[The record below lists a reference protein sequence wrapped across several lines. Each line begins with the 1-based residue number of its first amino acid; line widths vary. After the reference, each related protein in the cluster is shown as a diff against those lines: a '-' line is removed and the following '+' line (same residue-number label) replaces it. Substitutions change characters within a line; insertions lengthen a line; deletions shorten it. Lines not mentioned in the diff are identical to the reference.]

1 MKRRTMVVAVAAV
14 AVAAG
19 GGWYGVARDTAQ
31 PPDVRTAAISR
42 GAIVQTVKATG
53 AVDAMQTV
61 TIGSQVSGVVS
72 WLGAD
77 FNSSVKKGQVIAR
90 LDPSLLAAQVE
101 QAQAN
106 LTKARADAQQRAIA
120 VRDAE
125 TKYSRAEQLDARQ
138 LLARSDLDDA
148 KSTLDVARS
157 SVAGSEAQVVQA
169 QAALNQARVNLA
181 HATITA
187 PIDGIVIQRSVD
199 VGQTVAASL
208 SSPTIFLIAA
218 DLAEMRV
225 AASVDESDVSRVRE
239 GQPVIVTVDAY
250 PGERFHGTVAQVRL
264 QATVVSNV
272 TTYSAIVDLPNRDL
286 KLKPGMTANVEIE
299 TARRDSVL
307 RVPAAALR
315 FKPTA
320 EIFAALKQPDPSAS
334 GDAVRV
340 RAVRTGAGDAVRA
353 PQAASAPSTRA
364 QLWVMKDGVLQSLAV
379 RAGLSDGTLTE
390 LVDAPLEAGATVV
403 TSVILANTARTAAA
417 PATSMFS
424 SQGGGRGRGF

>member
-1 MKRRTMVVAVAAV
+1 MMRRTALMVAALIV
-14 AVAAG
+14 AG
-19 GGWYGVARDTAQ
+19 GSGWYWVTREGEQ
-31 PPDVRTAAISR
+31 PPDVRTAAVSR
-42 GAIVQTVKATG
+42 GAIVQVVKATG

-61 TIGSQVSGVVS
+61 TVGSQVSGVVS

-77 FNSSVKKGQVIAR
+77 FNSTVKKGQVIAR

-125 TKYSRAEQLDARQ
+125 TKYARAQQLDASQ
-138 LLARSDLDDA
+138 LIARSDLDDT

-157 SVAGSEAQVVQA
+157 SVAGSDAQVVQA
-169 QAALNQARVNLA
+169 EAALNQARVNLA

-239 GQPVIVTVDAY
+239 GQPVVVTVDAY
-250 PGERFHGTVAQVRL
+250 PGERFRGTVAQVRL

-272 TTYSAIVDLPNRDL
+272 TTYAAIVDLPNRDL

-299 TARRDSVL
+299 TARRDNVL
-307 RVPAAALR
+307 RVPASALR

-320 EIFAALKQPDPSAS
+320 EIFVALKQPELQAN
-334 GDAVRV
+334 GDAARV
-340 RAVRTGAGDAVRA
+340 RAVRTGAPDAVRTPAAA
-353 PQAASAPSTRA
+353 PTSRA
-364 QLWVMKDGVLQSLAV
+364 QLWSMKEGTLQSLPV
-379 RAGLSDGTLTE
+379 RVGLSDGTLTE

-403 TSVILANTARTAAA
+403 TSVILPGAARAVAA

-424 SQGGGRGRGF
+424 NQGGGRGRF

>member
-1 MKRRTMVVAVAAV
+1 MKRRTASMVAVLLV
-14 AVAAG
+14 AG
-19 GGWYGVARDTAQ
+19 GSGWYWVTREAEQ

-42 GAIVQTVKATG
+42 GAIVQVVKATG

-61 TIGSQVSGVVS
+61 TVGSQVSGVVS

-77 FNSSVKKGQVIAR
+77 FNSTVKKGQVIAR
-90 LDPSLLAAQVE
+90 LEPSLLAAQVE

-106 LTKARADAQQRAIA
+106 LTKARADAEQRAIT

-125 TKYSRAEQLDARQ
+125 TKYSRARQLDASQ
-138 LLARSDLDDA
+138 LLSRSDLDDA
-148 KSTLDVARS
+148 KSTLDVARA

-169 QAALNQARVNLA
+169 EAALNQARVNLG

-250 PGERFHGTVAQVRL
+250 PGERFRGTVAQVRL
-264 QATVVSNV
+264 QAMVVSNV

-299 TARRDSVL
+299 TARRDNVL

-320 EIFAALKQPDPSAS
+320 EIYAALKQPEPAANA
-334 GDAVRV
+334 DAVRV
-340 RAVRTGAGDAVRA
+340 RSARTNAPDAVRA
-353 PQAASAPSTRA
+353 PAAAPASRA
-364 QLWVMKDGVLQSLAV
+364 QLWAMKDAALQSVPV
-379 RAGLSDGTLTE
+379 RIGLSDGTLTE
-390 LVDAPLEAGATVV
+390 LVDAPLEAGAAVV
-403 TSVILANTARTAAA
+403 TSVILPNAARAAAA
-417 PATSMFS
+417 PATNMFG
-424 SQGGGRGRGF
+424 SQSGGRGRGF

>member
-1 MKRRTMVVAVAAV
+1 MKRRTALMVAALIV
-14 AVAAG
+14 AG
-19 GGWYGVARDTAQ
+19 GSGWYWVTREGEQ
-31 PPDVRTAAISR
+31 PPDVRTAAVSR
-42 GAIVQTVKATG
+42 GAIVQIVKATG

-61 TIGSQVSGVVS
+61 TVGSQVSGVVS

-77 FNSSVKKGQVIAR
+77 FNSTVKKGQVIAR

-125 TKYSRAEQLDARQ
+125 TKYSRAQQLDASQ
-138 LLARSDLDDA
+138 LIARSDLDDA
-148 KSTLDVARS
+148 ESTVDVARS

-169 QAALNQARVNLA
+169 EAALNQARVNLA

-239 GQPVIVTVDAY
+239 GQPVVVTVDAY
-250 PGERFHGTVAQVRL
+250 PGERFRGTVAQVRL

-299 TARRDSVL
+299 TARRDNVL
-307 RVPAAALR
+307 RVPASALR

-320 EIFAALKQPDPSAS
+320 EIFAALKQPAPQANADAVKVRAARTVTP
-334 GDAVRV
+334 DAVRTPA
-340 RAVRTGAGDAVRA
+340 AVPT
-353 PQAASAPSTRA
+353 SRA
-364 QLWVMKDGVLQSLAV
+364 QLWTMKDGTLQSVPLRV
-379 RAGLSDGTLTE
+379 GLSDGTLTE
-390 LVDAPLEAGATVV
+390 LIDAPLEAGATVV
-403 TSVILANTARTAAA
+403 TSVILPSAARAVAT

-424 SQGGGRGRGF
+424 NQSGGRGRF

>member
-1 MKRRTMVVAVAAV
+1 MMRRTALMVAALIV
-14 AVAAG
+14 AG
-19 GGWYGVARDTAQ
+19 GSGWYWVTREGEQ
-31 PPDVRTAAISR
+31 PPDVRTAAVSR
-42 GAIVQTVKATG
+42 GAIVQVVKATG

-61 TIGSQVSGVVS
+61 TVGSQVSGVVS

-77 FNSSVKKGQVIAR
+77 FNSTVKKGQVIAR

-125 TKYSRAEQLDARQ
+125 TKYARAQQLDASQ
-138 LLARSDLDDA
+138 LIARSDLDDT

-157 SVAGSEAQVVQA
+157 SVAGSDAQVVQA
-169 QAALNQARVNLA
+169 EAALNQARVNLA

-239 GQPVIVTVDAY
+239 GQPVVVTVDAY
-250 PGERFHGTVAQVRL
+250 PGERFRGTVAQVRL

-272 TTYSAIVDLPNRDL
+272 TTYAAIVDLPNRDL

-299 TARRDSVL
+299 TARRDNVL
-307 RVPAAALR
+307 RVPASALR

-320 EIFAALKQPDPSAS
+320 EIFAALKQPELQAN
-334 GDAVRV
+334 GDAARV
-340 RAVRTGAGDAVRA
+340 RAVRTGAPDAVRTPAAA
-353 PQAASAPSTRA
+353 PTSRA
-364 QLWVMKDGVLQSLAV
+364 QLWAMKDGTLQSVPV
-379 RAGLSDGTLTE
+379 RVGLSDGTLTE

-403 TSVILANTARTAAA
+403 TSVILPGAARAVAA

-424 SQGGGRGRGF
+424 NQGGGRGRF

>member
-1 MKRRTMVVAVAAV
+1 MKRRTALMVGALIV
-14 AVAAG
+14 AG
-19 GGWYGVARDTAQ
+19 GSGWFWVTREGEQ
-31 PPDVRTAAISR
+31 PPDVRTAAVSR
-42 GAIVQTVKATG
+42 GAIVQVVKATG

-61 TIGSQVSGVVS
+61 TVGSQVSGVVS

-77 FNSSVKKGQVIAR
+77 FNSTVKKGQVIAR

-125 TKYSRAEQLDARQ
+125 TKYARAQQLDASQ
-138 LLARSDLDDA
+138 LIARSDLDDA

-157 SVAGSEAQVVQA
+157 SVAGSDAQVVQA
-169 QAALNQARVNLA
+169 EAALNQARVNLA

-239 GQPVIVTVDAY
+239 GQPVVVTVDAY
-250 PGERFHGTVAQVRL
+250 PGERFRGTIAQVRL

-272 TTYSAIVDLPNRDL
+272 TTYAAIVDLPNRDL

-299 TARRDSVL
+299 TARRDNVL
-307 RVPAAALR
+307 RVPAASLR

-320 EIFAALKQPDPSAS
+320 EIFAALKQPVPPAAS
-334 GDAVRV
+334 TDAVRV
-340 RAVRTGAGDAVRA
+340 RVTRPAGAEAVRT
-353 PQAASAPSTRA
+353 PQPATSTRG
-364 QLWVMKDGVLQSLAV
+364 QLWTIKDGALQNVPV
-379 RAGLSDGTLTE
+379 RVGISDGTLTE
-390 LVDAPLEAGATVV
+390 LVDAPLDAGAKVV
-403 TSVILANTARTAAA
+403 TTILLPSAVRTT

-424 SQGGGRGRGF
+424 SQAGRGRGF